1 MIYNRYNQKII
12 KKVTRVFQGMEYVMA
27 VYQEQSFSKAADKLF
42 ISQPSL
48 SANIKRIEKRL
59 GFDIFDRSTIP
70 LKVTEFGEEYIRN
83 AKEIKRIERDF
94 SLYLNNYSNLQF
106 GRIALGG
113 TSLFAA
119 MILPRL
125 MARFSQEYPGIQLE
139 LFEATTNKLINMLH
153 DGEIDLLLDNAHLEE
168 GSYESKAFAEEYLLL
183 AVPESFNVNHRLA
196 QHQVKVEDIK
206 AGEERLAQIQPVSLS
221 NFKDYPFV
229 LLKEDNDTGMRARI
243 LCQEQNFE
251 PDVLFNVE
259 QQMTSFNVSQSGMAI
274 SFIGDTL
281 LASAPDTHKLC
292 YYRIAGEQAKR
303 EIRFYWRKDRYQS
316 KAAQAFIDLIDRDL
330 A

>member
-1 MIYNRYNQKII
+1 M
-12 KKVTRVFQGMEYVMA
+12 FQGMEYVMA

-259 QQMTSFNVSQSGMAI
+259 QQMTSFNVSQSEMAI